1 MRVWTIFWAVVVA
14 VLAVFAFANWGVLTA
29 AATISLIF
37 ADVTAPLG
45 LTLLGA
51 MVGLTLLFLVFLVW
65 LETKTLT
72 GMGRARHLPQESVGA
87 PIAELRADLER
98 QFSGLRTESQESM
111 RTVVDRLE
119 ALERVVKEGSER
131 TPLAPAS

>member
-14 VLAVFAFANWGVLTA
+14 VLVVFAFANWGILNAPT
-29 AATISLIF
+29 TISLIF

-45 LTLLGA
+45 LTMLGA

-72 GMGRARHLPQESVGA
+72 GMGRRHPPPESVGP

-98 QFSGLRTESQESM
+98 QFSGLRIESQESM
-111 RTVVDRLE
+111 RSVVDRLE
-119 ALERVVKEGSER
+119 ALERVVKEGIER